1 MLGQQTNACSEPR
14 CVASLLDRLDGA
26 AAGLRAGR
34 ALGPYMLEA
43 LLDDVA
49 LCPAMAHREGLAEDR
64 HDALA
69 SAISEARR
77 AVAARGFNLFQQRP
91 MAAELSPLIEDW
103 SASAPARAVSELRF
117 R

>member
-1 MLGQQTNACSEPR
+1 
-14 CVASLLDRLDGA
+14 
-26 AAGLRAGR
+26 
-34 ALGPYMLEA
+34 MLEA

-77 AVAARGFNLFQQRP
+77 AVAVVLACPVTDRDWAIDRLAKAITESHRQLAVRVADAVARGDTGALFSGRC
-91 MAAELSPLIEDW
+91 ANCAF
-103 SASAPARAVSELRF
+103 A
-117 R
+117 